1 MPHHWV
7 LGILYIYRVKYYVI
21 FILVSLAAISCRPRE
36 QSKVAHEEN
45 RPIAGATALDSQ
57 FIQAGLMR
65 VQEVIPE
72 VIVDL
77 KYSTTDNFLHH
88 DVYGDLTQAYL
99 QPDVT
104 QMLKKAYESLQQK
117 DSSLTFIIYDAT
129 RPLHIQYKMWEILD
143 MPLEEKGKYLSNP
156 KNGSIHNYGAAVDI
170 SLARK
175 SDSVALDMGTPFDFF
190 GPEAEPVQEQVM
202 MKSGKLSAA
211 QYQNRLLLR
220 NAMQAAGFRQLPT
233 EWWHYNAC
241 SREEA
246 KVRYNVIE

>member
-1 MPHHWV
+1 M
-7 LGILYIYRVKYYVI
+7 KYLLLIICLWI
-21 FILVSLAAISCRPRE
+21 FIGCGE
-36 QSKVAHEEN
+36 QSPQDEEQVKSGE
-45 RPIAGATALDSQ
+45 ITVTSDLEMQ

-65 VQEVIPE
+65 VREVIPD

-104 QMLKKAYESLQQK
+104 LMLKKAYAALQQK

-190 GPEAEPVQEQVM
+190 GPEAEPVQEQLM
-202 MKSGKLSAA
+202 MKSGKLSAT

-246 KVRYNVIE
+246 KKRYNCVE

>member
-1 MPHHWV
+1 MKNLWF
-7 LGILYIYRVKYYVI
+7 IAI
-21 FILVSLAAISCRPRE
+21 FIMAISCNKRE
-36 QSKVAHEEN
+36 KPDNLHEEN
-45 RPIAGATALDSQ
+45 LLKPTPDLLETH
-57 FIQAGLMR
+57 FITAGLTR

-104 QMLKKAYESLQQK
+104 QMLKKAYEALQQK

-246 KVRYNVIE
+246 KKRYDCVE